1 MFTKQFPKMIF
12 TFYGVAEDYKKGLF
26 RNHPP
31 FHV

>member
-12 TFYGVAEDYKKGLF
+12 TFYVAEDYKKGLF
-26 RNHPP
+26 RNHAP